1 MNPLVQAW
9 LDGQDQLLDQITN
22 QRLAISD
29 ERYFDDVIV
38 RRDEQ
43 FANDVAALLAN
54 HGTSFVAL
62 GAAHLCG
69 GTGVQALLKN
79 LGYTAERVGS

>member
-1 MNPLVQAW
+1 
-9 LDGQDQLLDQITN
+9 
-22 QRLAISD
+22 
-29 ERYFDDVIV
+29 VIV

-43 FANDVAALLAN
+43 FANGVVTLLQN
-54 HGTSFVAL
+54 SGTSFVAL